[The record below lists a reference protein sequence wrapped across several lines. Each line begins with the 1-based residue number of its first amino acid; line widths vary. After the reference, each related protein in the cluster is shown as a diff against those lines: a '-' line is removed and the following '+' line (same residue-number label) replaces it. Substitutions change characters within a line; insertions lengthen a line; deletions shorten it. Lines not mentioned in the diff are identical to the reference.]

1 MSSDDEDIPP
11 LEDMSDLVEKINNI
25 RDIKFDSK
33 PHSTPTTTC
42 RTQPEASDSGLNT
55 AASKSTSKHSKA
67 SDSTTDTFGGF
78 KKGFL
83 LSSKPSKS
91 QQKIPLTT
99 SAATQKCDDIPFIK
113 PNTEAAKNERQI
125 PEVQEAMKSGIPLLD
140 NKDWITGDLLEKLQ
154 SNPALFKKLMDPRF
168 SQALAQL
175 QSNPWEAFAS
185 LQGDPEMQVALQ
197 EFCSLMGQ
205 HFTQL
210 GDKDD
215 HSVANEGSKQSLR
228 ILGCEVLLFIKNINL
243 RKNPFLIRE
252 REAQEEAIGLVE
264 RTSTVHGTKNPTASS
279 SQQPSAADEK
289 QMKEILSRPD
299 VKLTLQDQ
307 QIQGIIG
314 LLRSNPEAAHR
325 QLQKASPEV
334 QSKLRVLIDAGLLAI
349 AR

>member
-91 QQKIPLTT
+91 QQKIPLAT
-99 SAATQKCDDIPFIK
+99 SEATQKCDDIPFIK

-215 HSVANEGSKQSLR
+215 HSVANE
-228 ILGCEVLLFIKNINL
+228 
-243 RKNPFLIRE
+243 